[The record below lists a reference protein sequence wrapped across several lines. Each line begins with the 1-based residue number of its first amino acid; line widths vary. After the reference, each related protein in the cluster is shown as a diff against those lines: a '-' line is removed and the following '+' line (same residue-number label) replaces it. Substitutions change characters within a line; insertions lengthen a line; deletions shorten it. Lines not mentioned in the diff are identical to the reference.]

1 MLRRTTRIIPRS
13 YRRTCTSNVED
24 ILRANSL
31 IQHTKNDIITEVRT
45 IMRKETNHDLKE
57 LNATLTSQHTK
68 LNDEVGFLSA
78 LCFFQ
83 SVTIFFTNIV
93 MIALHS

>member
-1 MLRRTTRIIPRS
+1 M
-13 YRRTCTSNVED
+13 
-24 ILRANSL
+24 RANSL
-31 IQHTKNDIITEVRT
+31 IQHAKNDIVTEVRT

-57 LNATLTSQHTK
+57 INANLTKQMIK

-93 MIALHS
+93 MISVYS